1 MFTPITLLSP
11 SLQREVLA
19 SLDVPAEWEATWDI
33 GLADVGDSFPVRPLW
48 GRVPVDGRWPA
59 AFPLGH
65 REDPRPWRQESEA
78 PDGHT
83 APHRS
88 SVELHSIGIRVAGDT
103 GRGMMLS
110 GRRAPIRAKNGPTS
124 LR

>member
-1 MFTPITLLSP
+1 MFTSIFLLSP
-11 SLQREVLA
+11 KLQAEVLE

-33 GLADVGDSFPVRPLW
+33 GLTDVGDSFRLRPLW

-65 REDPRPWRQESEA
+65 RDDPRPWLQDFEV

-83 APHRS
+83 APHG
-88 SVELHSIGIRVAGDT
+88 SVLDIRTLGIGVKGHVRHEG
-103 GRGMMLS
+103 
-110 GRRAPIRAKNGPTS
+110 
-124 LR
+124 